1 MELLS
6 ALPEAAPILLRHA
19 AAYAELVGEDLAR
32 AQRDLARRI
41 VAGVVIGVSAV
52 FVLGMI
58 CLGVVARTWDTPYR
72 SDAILWMGA
81 AFLAVGAAAWL
92 VRARLIRTEPAFL
105 AAVKAE
111 WHQDRIVLE
120 RILRAAGE

>member
-32 AQRDLARRI
+32 AQRDMAKRV
-41 VAGVVIGVSAV
+41 VAGVVIGVSCV

-58 CLGVVARTWDTPYR
+58 CLAVIARTWDTPYR
-72 SDAILWMGA
+72 SDAIAWLGL
-81 AFLAVGAAAWL
+81 AFLAAGVVAWL
-92 VRARLIRTEPAFL
+92 VRARLIRSEPPFL
-105 AAVKAE
+105 ASVKAE

-120 RILRAAGE
+120 RILNAAGQ

>member
-32 AQRDLARRI
+32 AERAIAKRI
-41 VAGVVIGVSAV
+41 VAGVVIGVSCV

-58 CLGVVARTWDTPYR
+58 CLAVVARTWDTPHR
-72 SDAILWMGA
+72 SDAITWMGVV
-81 AFLAVGAAAWL
+81 FLAVGLIACL
-92 VRARLIRTEPAFL
+92 VRARLIRAEPPFL

-111 WHQDRIVLE
+111 WRQDRIVLE
-120 RILRAAGE
+120 RILHAAGQ

>member
-1 MELLS
+1 MELLR

-32 AQRDLARRI
+32 AEHGIRKRI
-41 VAGVVIGVSAV
+41 VAAVVIGVSAA
-52 FVLGMI
+52 FVLAMI
-58 CLGVVARTWDTPYR
+58 CLAVIARTWDTPYR
-72 SDAILWMGA
+72 SEAIVWMGA
-81 AFLAVGAAAWL
+81 AFLGVGIVACL
-92 VRARLIRTEPAFL
+92 FRARLVRSEPPFL

-120 RILRAAGE
+120 RILNAAGE

>member
-32 AQRDLARRI
+32 AQRDLSKRI

-58 CLGVVARTWDTPYR
+58 CLAVIARTWDTPHR
-72 SDAILWMGA
+72 SDAIVGMGV
-81 AFLAVGAAAWL
+81 AFAAVGLIAGL
-92 VRARLIRTEPAFL
+92 VRARIIRSEPPFL

-120 RILRAAGE
+120 RILHADGQ